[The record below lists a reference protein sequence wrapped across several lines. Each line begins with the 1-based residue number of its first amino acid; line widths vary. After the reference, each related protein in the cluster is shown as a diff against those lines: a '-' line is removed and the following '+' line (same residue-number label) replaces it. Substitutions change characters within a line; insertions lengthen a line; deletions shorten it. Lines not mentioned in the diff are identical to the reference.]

1 MKLCAVF
8 LGLTVA
14 WAQTS
19 PNKSVVGEVTAVDT
33 TAKQL
38 KVKGDDGVNYVV
50 AFDESTSYLRMP
62 LGEKDLKKAD
72 KISLSDI
79 TAGDRLLARGSAAQ
93 DAKPSPAKTVII
105 MTKAD
110 VAKKQEHDRAEWQ
123 GRGIAGT
130 ILLVN
135 AGTKEITIN
144 THGRDA
150 KTVVI
155 DASSATGF
163 RRYAPDSVRFAD
175 AKASSFADLQP
186 GDTIRALGDKS
197 EDGTR
202 FKAEELVSGSFQ
214 TMAAMVV
221 TVDPATSEVRVTD
234 LQTKKPV
241 TVKVNQSSM
250 LRRLDE
256 RTAAML
262 AVRMRGDAGGPGG
275 PGGPGGAPGGPRGE
289 RAFEGRGGGPSPG
302 GSAGPGGPAGRGN
315 FGGSGGD
322 LQQVLDRS
330 PQLALAELKKGDALI
345 ISSAKSSD
353 GSAITAMSLV
363 AGVEPFL
370 AAAPRTDGQVNLGS
384 WNLELNMP
392 EQ

>member
-1 MKLCAVF
+1 MKLCAIF
-8 LGLTVA
+8 LGLMVA

-19 PNKSVVGEVTAVDT
+19 PNKSVVGEVTGVDAA
-33 TAKQL
+33 AKQF

-50 AFDESTSYLRMP
+50 AFDDGTSYLRMP
-62 LGEKDLKKAD
+62 LGEKDLKKAE
-72 KISLSDI
+72 KITLSDI
-79 TAGDRLLARGSAAQ
+79 TTGDRLLARGSAAQ
-93 DAKPSPAKTVII
+93 DAKPAPAKTVII

-110 VAKKQEHDRAEWQ
+110 IAKKQEHDRAEWQ
-123 GRGIAGT
+123 SRGIAGT
-130 ILLVN
+130 VMLVN
-135 AGTKEITIN
+135 ASTKEITIN

-175 AKASSFADLQP
+175 TMPSSIADLQP
-186 GDTIRALGDKS
+186 GDTIRALGDKN

-214 TMAAMVV
+214 TIAAIVV
-221 TVDPATSEVRVTD
+221 SVDLASGEVRVTD
-234 LQTKKPV
+234 LQAKKPV
-241 TVKVNQSSM
+241 IVKTNQSSM

-256 RTAAML
+256 RTAGML
-262 AVRMRGDAGGPGG
+262 ARRMRGDAGGPGG
-275 PGGPGGAPGGPRGE
+275 PAGPGGAG
-289 RAFEGRGGGPSPG
+289 EGRGGAAVAGGPG
-302 GSAGPGGPAGRGN
+302 EPGGPGRSGGRGN
-315 FGGSGGD
+315 FGGGNGD

-330 PQLALAELKKGDALI
+330 PQLSLAELKKGDALI
-345 ISSAKSSD
+345 ISSSKASD
-353 GSAITAMSLV
+353 GVAITAMSLV

-370 AAAPRTDGQVNLGS
+370 AAAPRTAGQVNLGS
-384 WNLELNMP
+384 WNLEMNMP

>member
-1 MKLCAVF
+1 MKACVIF
-8 LGLTVA
+8 LALTIA
-14 WAQTS
+14 WAQT
-19 PNKSVVGEVTAVDT
+19 PPTKSVVGEVTGVDA
-33 TAKQL
+33 TAKQF
-38 KVKGDDGVNYVV
+38 KIKGDDGLTYIVS
-50 AFDESTSYLRMP
+50 FDDSTSYLRMP
-62 LGEKDLKKAD
+62 LGEKDLKKAE

-79 TAGDRLLARGSAAQ
+79 TAGDRLLARGSGAQ
-93 DAKPSPAKTVII
+93 EAKPAPAKTVVI

-110 VAKKQEHDRAEWQ
+110 VAKKQEHDRTEWQ
-123 GRGIAGT
+123 RRGVAGT
-130 ILLVN
+130 ITVVN
-135 AGTKEITIN
+135 ASTKEITIN

-155 DASSATGF
+155 DASGSGF
-163 RRYAPDSVRFAD
+163 RRYAPDSVKFAD
-175 AKASSFADLQP
+175 AKSSSIAELQP
-186 GDTIRALGDKS
+186 GDTVRALGDRN

-214 TMAAMVV
+214 TIAAMVV
-221 TVDPATSEVRVTD
+221 SADPGIGEVRVTD

-256 RTAAML
+256 RTAAFL
-262 AVRMRGDAGGPGG
+262 ARRMRGDAAGAGAANGAPAEGPG
-275 PGGPGGAPGGPRGE
+275 R
-289 RAFEGRGGGPSPG
+289 
-302 GSAGPGGPAGRGN
+302 GPGGPAEGGGAGGLGGRGN
-315 FGGSGGD
+315 FGGGGGD

-330 PQLALAELKKGDALI
+330 PQLSLAELKKGDALI
-345 ISSAKSSD
+345 ISSSKTSE

-370 AAAPRTDGQVNLGS
+370 AAAPRTAGQVNLGS
-384 WNLELNMP
+384 WNIEMNMP